1 MVFWGLR
8 HLMEP
13 GEMNLALKGF
23 IDEYGSKGA
32 PFPTTVELIDALRNA
47 APEELQQFITDSW
60 DEITLWETGFGED
73 ITLTTQS
80 SGKYKVT
87 ATINLA
93 KKYADPD
100 TGEESDAE
108 TLDEFVEVGFYKE
121 DPSNSWEETP
131 ILIKRLRLTEAKT
144 EVSFEM
150 DEKPGY
156 IVADPRALLI
166 ERKYDDNIR
175 SIDTK
180 LASAE

>member
-32 PFPTTVELIDALRNA
+32 PFPTTLELIDALRNA

-60 DEITLWETGFGED
+60 DEITLWETGFGDD
-73 ITLTTQS
+73 IKLTTQS
-80 SGKYKVT
+80 GTYTVT

-131 ILIKRLRLTEAKT
+131 ILIKRLRLTETET

-156 IVADPRALLI
+156 IVTDPRALLI

-175 SIDTK
+175 SIDEK